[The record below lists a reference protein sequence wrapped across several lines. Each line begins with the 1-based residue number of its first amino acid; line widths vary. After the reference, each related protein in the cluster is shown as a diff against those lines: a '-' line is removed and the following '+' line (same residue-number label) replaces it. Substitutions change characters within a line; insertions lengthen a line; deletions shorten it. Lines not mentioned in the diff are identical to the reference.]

1 MKELQTALNY
11 ENQGI
16 LLYTELCDKFECE
29 IFNQILEIKKAGMSL
44 LENAKTDE
52 NMDEI
57 LPPVI
62 NSKKEGIY
70 LALSYEEK
78 SSQIYDELTN
88 SVEDGELK
96 DLFFRLW
103 ATSENEYKPALLTQ
117 LENLDQKSQNDD
129 FNFDS
134 LKQIG
139 LNLDTKSINELN
151 EILIKFKDGKASK
164 KDINKFL
171 QNPYFSFLSGAMLG
185 AVGGILINQILKENE
200 NNENL
205 E

>member
-29 IFNQILEIKKAGMSL
+29 IFKQILEIKKAGMSL
-44 LENAKTDE
+44 LKNAKTDE
-52 NMDEI
+52 NIDEI

-129 FNFDS
+129 LNFDS

-151 EILIKFKDGKASK
+151 EILVKFKDGKASK